1 MSWDTHSTNTF
12 GCLKVTG
19 AEVESMAVSE
29 FNLMVAIGS
38 SVLLIHDLRN
48 ISESCYVKELFP
60 GYQIRCVRRILNSEG
75 IVTTLSSS

>member
-1 MSWDTHSTNTF
+1 MSWDTRSTNTL

-19 AEVESMAVSE
+19 AEVESMAVSG

-38 SVLLIHDLRN
+38 SVLVHDLRN
-48 ISESCYVKELFP
+48 ISESCYMKELFL